1 MIKTRHT
8 ELRAVMVLNGYNG
21 EQLAEAIG
29 VSKNTISASL
39 CGRRPWTSD
48 EMYKIMDLFRL
59 PYSLLPVIF
68 PKSGIQDRR
77 CFRQLPTDLPQ
88 REEYIQML
96 KAM

>member
-8 ELRAVMVLNGYNG
+8 ELRAVMVRHGYNG
-21 EQLAEAIG
+21 QLLAEAIG
-29 VSKNTISASL
+29 VSPNTVSSSL
-39 CGRRPWTSD
+39 CGKRPWTSD
-48 EMYKIMDLFRL
+48 EMYMIMDLFHL

-68 PKSGIQDRR
+68 PKNGIQDRK
-77 CFRQLPTDLPQ
+77 CFRKLPTDLPQ